1 MMKKLFALF
10 GVLFLALCATSPVSA
25 ANQEKY
31 SIKAHYYHNNEP
43 MFSVQIVAK
52 NYQTA
57 FEKIESGEFVDDD
70 FSHFSVN
77 YFKAKGLI
85 DGKTIDLGNGL
96 VFGKATKIDSEK
108 AVQIVA
114 WLHQYNRS
122 YLDYLNEFGP
132 HVTLSNPE
140 VSRYKFTNEEGIAV
154 GTIQAGLTVFVSS
167 ASSRIVTEDIQEDSE
182 VYVGNTQPYIDSPI
196 QIVHNEKAVTQDI
209 STDVGQK
216 IIYKIPI
223 KTESLQVDLSPNF
236 KVTSSNVPYNEI
248 GEIKNTYT
256 VEDGKLKNKSRV
268 QAEKDVILLSGNGP
282 EEYVKMLDD
291 LPEKVSKLHSIKTL
305 DFDLST
311 TEEDFLL
318 IEGVVV
324 SELELPFQIKY
335 KDTFSDE
342 ESETTEKITIY
353 AQPNQGIFVRNSITG
368 YLTPRID
375 SYGANFVVT
384 DATSNSLLSGTSFA
398 LLRTNQDNQTF
409 VYTDSEIDK
418 WRLLTSELDKKMDG
432 IKEFSSG
439 KIYYADGQFENLD
452 FYRDVWNFDK
462 DEQQALNDS
471 LLKLRGFSGDY
482 NYQLVAL
489 DAPDNYALDYKSQ
502 TFALDE
508 ESLAKAQFPNY
519 LVNGY
524 IIDLEYNLED
534 YNALSLLKD
543 GNRPSSPNNPSL
555 MAGLGILTIVIIC
568 LLVIVVLFR
577 MDGKMNNKRVK

>member
-1 MMKKLFALF
+1 MKKLFALF
-10 GVLFLALCATSPVSA
+10 GALFLALCATNPVSA

-108 AVQIVA
+108 AVQIVT

-167 ASSRIVTEDIQEDSE
+167 ASSRIVTEDIQADSE

-216 IIYKIPI
+216 ITYKIPI

-398 LLRTNQDNQTF
+398 LLRTDQDNQTF
-409 VYTDSEIDK
+409 VYTDSERDK
-418 WRLLTSELDKKMDG
+418 WKLLTSELDKKMDG

-489 DAPDNYALDYKSQ
+489 DAPENYALDYKSQ
-502 TFALDE
+502 AFALDE

-543 GNRPSSPNNPSL
+543 GNRPSSPINPSL

>member
-1 MMKKLFALF
+1 MKKLFALF

-324 SELELPFQIKY
+324 SELELLFKSNTRIPSAMKR
-335 KDTFSDE
+335 
-342 ESETTEKITIY
+342 
-353 AQPNQGIFVRNSITG
+353 VRQRKKLPSTLS
-368 YLTPRID
+368 LTKV
-375 SYGANFVVT
+375 F
-384 DATSNSLLSGTSFA
+384 LLEI
-398 LLRTNQDNQTF
+398 LLRAT
-409 VYTDSEIDK
+409 
-418 WRLLTSELDKKMDG
+418 
-432 IKEFSSG
+432 
-439 KIYYADGQFENLD
+439 
-452 FYRDVWNFDK
+452 
-462 DEQQALNDS
+462 
-471 LLKLRGFSGDY
+471 
-482 NYQLVAL
+482 
-489 DAPDNYALDYKSQ
+489 
-502 TFALDE
+502 
-508 ESLAKAQFPNY
+508 
-519 LVNGY
+519 
-524 IIDLEYNLED
+524 
-534 YNALSLLKD
+534 
-543 GNRPSSPNNPSL
+543 
-555 MAGLGILTIVIIC
+555 
-568 LLVIVVLFR
+568 
-577 MDGKMNNKRVK
+577 

>member
-1 MMKKLFALF
+1 MKKLFALF

-282 EEYVKMLDD
+282 EEYVKMFDD

-418 WRLLTSELDKKMDG
+418 WRILTSELDKKMDG

>member
-1 MMKKLFALF
+1 MKKLFALF

-524 IIDLEYNLED
+524 IIDLEYNLEE

>member
-1 MMKKLFALF
+1 MKKLFALF

-43 MFSVQIVAK
+43 MSSVQIVAK

-167 ASSRIVTEDIQEDSE
+167 ASSRIVIEDIQEDSE

>member
-1 MMKKLFALF
+1 MKKLFALF

-43 MFSVQIVAK
+43 MFGVQIVAK

-167 ASSRIVTEDIQEDSE
+167 ASSRIVIEDIQEDSE

-398 LLRTNQDNQTF
+398 LLRTDQDNQTF
-409 VYTDSEIDK
+409 VYTDSERDK
-418 WRLLTSELDKKMDG
+418 WKLLTSELDKKMDG

-489 DAPDNYALDYKSQ
+489 DAPENYALDYKSQ
-502 TFALDE
+502 AFALDE

-543 GNRPSSPNNPSL
+543 GNRPSSPINPSL

>member
-1 MMKKLFALF
+1 MKKLFALF

-43 MFSVQIVAK
+43 MSSVQIVAK

-524 IIDLEYNLED
+524 IIDQEYNLED

>member
-1 MMKKLFALF
+1 MKKLFALF

-418 WRLLTSELDKKMDG
+418 WRLS
-432 IKEFSSG
+432 
-439 KIYYADGQFENLD
+439 
-452 FYRDVWNFDK
+452 
-462 DEQQALNDS
+462 
-471 LLKLRGFSGDY
+471 
-482 NYQLVAL
+482 
-489 DAPDNYALDYKSQ
+489 
-502 TFALDE
+502 
-508 ESLAKAQFPNY
+508 Y
-519 LVNGY
+519 L
-524 IIDLEYNLED
+524 
-534 YNALSLLKD
+534 
-543 GNRPSSPNNPSL
+543 
-555 MAGLGILTIVIIC
+555 
-568 LLVIVVLFR
+568 
-577 MDGKMNNKRVK
+577 

>member
-1 MMKKLFALF
+1 MKKLFALF

-43 MFSVQIVAK
+43 MSSVQIVAK

-398 LLRTNQDNQTF
+398 LLRTDQDNQTF
-409 VYTDSEIDK
+409 VYTDSERDK
-418 WRLLTSELDKKMDG
+418 WKLLTSELDKKMDG

-489 DAPDNYALDYKSQ
+489 DAPENYALDYKSQ
-502 TFALDE
+502 AFALDE

-543 GNRPSSPNNPSL
+543 GNRPSSPINPSL

>member
-1 MMKKLFALF
+1 MKKLFALF

-43 MFSVQIVAK
+43 MSSVQIVAK

-167 ASSRIVTEDIQEDSE
+167 ASSRIVIEDIQEDSE

-524 IIDLEYNLED
+524 IIDQEYNLED

>member
-1 MMKKLFALF
+1 MKKLFALF

>member
-1 MMKKLFALF
+1 MKKLFALF
-10 GVLFLALCATSPVSA
+10 GVLFLALCATNPVSA

-108 AVQIVA
+108 AVQIVT

-167 ASSRIVTEDIQEDSE
+167 ASSRIVTEDIQADSE

-216 IIYKIPI
+216 ITYKIPI

-398 LLRTNQDNQTF
+398 LLRTDQDNQTF
-409 VYTDSEIDK
+409 VYTDSERDK
-418 WRLLTSELDKKMDG
+418 WKLLTSELDKKMDG

-489 DAPDNYALDYKSQ
+489 DAPENYALDYKSQ
-502 TFALDE
+502 AFALDE

-543 GNRPSSPNNPSL
+543 GNRPSSPINPSL

>member
-1 MMKKLFALF
+1 MKKLFALF

-43 MFSVQIVAK
+43 MSSVQIVAK

-167 ASSRIVTEDIQEDSE
+167 ASSRIVIEDIQEDSE

-248 GEIKNTYT
+248 VEIKNTYT

>member
-1 MMKKLFALF
+1 MKKLFALF

-543 GNRPSSPNNPSL
+543 GNRPSSRI
-555 MAGLGILTIVIIC
+555 ILA
-568 LLVIVVLFR
+568 
-577 MDGKMNNKRVK
+577 

>member
-1 MMKKLFALF
+1 MKKLFALF

-43 MFSVQIVAK
+43 MSSVQIVAK

-96 VFGKATKIDSEK
+96 VFGKDTKIDSEK

-524 IIDLEYNLED
+524 IIDQEYNLED

>member
-1 MMKKLFALF
+1 MKKLFALF

-43 MFSVQIVAK
+43 MSSVQIVAK

>member
-1 MMKKLFALF
+1 MKKLFALF

-43 MFSVQIVAK
+43 MSSVQIVAK

-216 IIYKIPI
+216 IIDKIPI

>member
-1 MMKKLFALF
+1 MKKLFALF

-167 ASSRIVTEDIQEDSE
+167 ASSRIVIEDIQEDSE

-524 IIDLEYNLED
+524 IIDQEYNLED

>member
-1 MMKKLFALF
+1 MKKLFALF

-43 MFSVQIVAK
+43 MFGVQIVAK

-398 LLRTNQDNQTF
+398 LLRTDQDNQTF
-409 VYTDSEIDK
+409 VYTDSERDK
-418 WRLLTSELDKKMDG
+418 WKLLTSELDKKMDG

-489 DAPDNYALDYKSQ
+489 DAPENYALDYKSQ
-502 TFALDE
+502 AFALDE

-543 GNRPSSPNNPSL
+543 GNRPSSPINPSL